1 MNIGDK
7 VIPVDIA
14 GTSSL
19 DPNKEYIVVDIN
31 EYGNIGLK
39 DPAAGCLLEH
49 YYKPRRLKLAPKAP
63 KVEVGQVWLNKDTKN
78 KYMVCYVGHG
88 YVLCSLTD
96 GWFWSWP
103 QKTTEEVFTADYAV
117 PNDFELVARSIA
129 DMPNK

>member
-49 YYKPRRLKLAPKAP
+49 YYKPRRLKIAPIRP
-63 KVEVGQVWLNKDTKN
+63 EIEVGQIYKFKHTFSYYLV
-78 KYMVCYVGHG
+78 V
-88 YVLCSLTD
+88 
-96 GWFWSWP
+96 GWFGRGYNLVNLCGGCYWTP
-103 QKTTEEVFTADYAV
+103 PKDNIDDVFGHQGISC
-117 PNDFELVARSIA
+117 FELV
-129 DMPNK
+129 DNPFK